1 MAKLTICILTKQED
15 LRKFITNALK
25 EDVGNGDHSA
35 ISCVSRQAK
44 NRAELLV
51 KQEGVIAGI
60 ELSEMI
66 FHQIDSSLKV
76 EQVLKDGDRV
86 DFGDIAFFVE
96 GNSISILTGERL
108 VLNCMQLMSAI
119 ATKTTYLNSLI
130 SDTNCKLLDT
140 RKTFPLNRIIE
151 KWAVKIGGGENHRF
165 GLYDMIM
172 IKDNHIDFS
181 GGIANAIEK
190 TKQYL
195 AEKNKN
201 LEIIVEAR
209 NLEEVNEILNIGGVK
224 RILLDNF
231 DYKNTK
237 KAVGIIG
244 DKCETESSGGINEE
258 TIVEYAKCGVD
269 FISIGALTHTIE
281 NFDLSLKAKK

>member
-1 MAKLTICILTKQED
+1 MTKQKD
-15 LRKFITNALK
+15 LKKFITNALK
-25 EDVGNGDHSA
+25 EDVGDGDHSSLSC
-35 ISCVSRQAK
+35 ISAQAK

-60 ELSEMI
+60 ELAKMI
-66 FHQIDSSLKV
+66 FYQVDSSLRV

-86 DFGDIAFFVE
+86 NFGDIAFFVQ

-119 ATKTTYLNSLI
+119 ATKTAYLNSLI

-140 RKTFPLNRIIE
+140 RKTFPLNRMIE
-151 KWAVKIGGGENHRF
+151 KWAAKIGGGENHRF
-165 GLYDMIM
+165 GLYNMIM
-172 IKDNHIDFS
+172 IKDNHIDFA

-209 NLEEVNEILNIGGVK
+209 NLEEVNEILNVGGVK

-231 DYKNTK
+231 DYENTK

-244 DKCETESSGGINEE
+244 EKCETESSGGIDEK

-269 FISIGALTHTIE
+269 FISVGALTHTIE
-281 NFDLSLKAKK
+281 NFDLSLKALK